1 MKVTLSYHIDKR
13 KVLIID
19 LSNIKPNVEVSES
32 KAEAYRTA
40 DCLVCAAN

>member
-19 LSNIKPNVEVSES
+19 LSNIKLNVEVSES
-32 KAEAYRTA
+32 KAEDRTA
-40 DCLVCAAN
+40 DRLVCVAN